1 MEQQTAQKEFS
12 LIIPVF
18 NEEQILPLLCK
29 KLAEELDSWVAGEWE
44 VIFVDD
50 GSSDRTFQLILQ
62 QQEKDPR
69 FKAVMLSRNFG
80 HQAAVSVG
88 LNYADAKY
96 TGVIDADL
104 QDPLPVLQKLYE
116 ASTRSG
122 ANVAFG
128 VRHERDAPWLLSLS
142 YKIFYRFMGL
152 FSDHPWPVD
161 AGDFCV
167 IDRRAILILRSMPE
181 TSRILR
187 GLRSWIGLRQMA
199 IPYVRPRRQA
209 GRSKYNLVRLIRLA
223 LDSIV
228 SFTSAPL
235 QFAVI
240 CGFSTGL
247 ICLFISLLFLLNRL
261 FPSFTIFGYSIGAS
275 PGTATI
281 AILLS
286 LVSAMNFFCLGIV
299 GQYLAVILKEVKRR
313 PQAIVQQTVGDL
325 KAIDAIN

>member
-104 QDPLPVLQKLYE
+104 QDPLPVLQK
-116 ASTRSG
+116 
-122 ANVAFG
+122 
-128 VRHERDAPWLLSLS
+128 
-142 YKIFYRFMGL
+142 
-152 FSDHPWPVD
+152 
-161 AGDFCV
+161 
-167 IDRRAILILRSMPE
+167 
-181 TSRILR
+181 
-187 GLRSWIGLRQMA
+187 
-199 IPYVRPRRQA
+199 
-209 GRSKYNLVRLIRLA
+209 
-223 LDSIV
+223 
-228 SFTSAPL
+228 
-235 QFAVI
+235 
-240 CGFSTGL
+240 
-247 ICLFISLLFLLNRL
+247 
-261 FPSFTIFGYSIGAS
+261 
-275 PGTATI
+275 
-281 AILLS
+281 
-286 LVSAMNFFCLGIV
+286 
-299 GQYLAVILKEVKRR
+299 
-313 PQAIVQQTVGDL
+313 
-325 KAIDAIN
+325 